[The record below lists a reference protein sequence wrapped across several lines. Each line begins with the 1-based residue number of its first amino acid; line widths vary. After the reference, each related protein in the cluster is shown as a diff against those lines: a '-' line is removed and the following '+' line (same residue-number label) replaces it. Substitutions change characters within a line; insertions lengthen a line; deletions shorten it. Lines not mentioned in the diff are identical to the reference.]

1 MRRAA
6 CFVLFSLLSTSAC
19 EKSPPEIVSENP
31 KGGAGKPVVE
41 PVKGPI
47 ALADAVAGVPGTG
60 QLFADLETDK
70 GKLTCKLFEDK
81 APKAVAN
88 FVGLARGLQPFQDPV
103 SGSWVK
109 RRAYDMAVFHRIIK
123 GFMIQGG
130 DPSGT
135 GTGDPG
141 YTFDDEKWGG
151 AHDRAGLLC
160 MANKGENT
168 NGMQWFITDAAAP
181 WLDSSYTIFGE
192 CAPLETVHAIASVPV
207 MGEKPQVKP
216 VVKTVTIYRQAAP
229 APAAGSAGPNASA
242 SAPASASASAKP
254 SASASAKK

>member
-1 MRRAA
+1 MRRTA
-6 CFVLFSLLSTSAC
+6 CFLLFSLSCAMVAC
-19 EKSPPEIVSENP
+19 EKSPPEIVGKDP
-31 KGGAGKPVVE
+31 KGGGEPGTTVQPVT
-41 PVKGPI
+41 GPI
-47 ALADAVAGVPGTG
+47 ALATATADVPGQG
-60 QLFADLETDK
+60 QLVADLETDK

-103 SGSWVK
+103 SGTWVK

-141 YTFDDEKWGG
+141 YTFADEKWGG

-160 MANKGENT
+160 MANKGPNT

-181 WLDSSYTIFGE
+181 WLDDSYTIFGE
-192 CAPLETVHAIASVPV
+192 CAPLEVVHAIASVPV
-207 MGEKPQVKP
+207 AGEKPQVKP
-216 VVKTVTIYRQAAP
+216 VIKTVNIRREP
-229 APAAGSAGPNASA
+229 APAASA
-242 SAPASASASAKP
+242 SSAAPSPSASASASAKP
-254 SASASAKK
+254 SASAPPKK